1 MLEDPSDVEREV
13 LGNIQ
18 YKENDAVLHTDTSL
32 LPSTK
37 RAWASWNYL
46 VPARPEE
53 KVIVTYDMN
62 ALQQIDGA
70 PATFCVSLNPGDR
83 VDPSRVLYRTK
94 YAHPLY
100 TAESVAAQARFDEVS
115 GPRNT
120 YYCGAYWRYGF
131 HEDGVIS
138 ALAVAK
144 KLGVTLDT
152 PVPETAAEVAA

>member
-1 MLEDPSDVEREV
+1 MVPS
-13 LGNIQ
+13 
-18 YKENDAVLHTDTSL
+18 
-32 LPSTK
+32 
-37 RAWASWNYL
+37 RA
-46 VPARPEE
+46 EE
-53 KVIVTYDMN
+53 KAIVTYDMN
-62 ALQQIDGA
+62 TLQRIDGA

-100 TAESVAAQARFDEVS
+100 TADSVAAQARFEEVS

-131 HEDGVIS
+131 HEDGVVS

-152 PVPETAAEVAA
+152 PLSGTMAGVAA